1 MFKGGVG
8 VYQATATIPSSPAT
22 FKAYSAEFTGDYT
35 STSTTLS
42 VTKITRGALSIGDKV
57 ESGLTVA
64 DTYIVSQLSSEVKYI
79 GTWYAGTAT
88 LHVTTLDSG
97 EIYVG
102 QIVSGSNIDEHTTV
116 TAQVGGES
124 GKEGT
129 YLLSHRQSRS
139 GKKVALVSYGGIGTY
154 ALSSY
159 QGTPD
164 ASNVNIITYG
174 AEAVV
179 SWSYNGGSLT
189 SGSTTVLVSEVM
201 FGALKIGQYFK
212 SSSGHTS
219 FVIGMGTG
227 VGNIGTYILILI
239 HTQTYS
245 YSYIQIYSYIFM
257 HTHIYSYML
266 IHTHTYS
273 YILIHT
279 QEHTQFHHLCRFKL
293 KQ

>member
-1 MFKGGVG
+1 LFKGGVG
-8 VYQATATIPSSPAT
+8 VYQANATIPSSPAT
-22 FKAYSAEFTGDYT
+22 LKAYSAEFTGDYT

-42 VTKITRGALSIGDKV
+42 VTKITRGALSIGDKI

-88 LHVTTLDSG
+88 LHVITVESG

-102 QIVSGSNIDEHTTV
+102 QIVSGSNIDEHTTI
-116 TAQVGGES
+116 TAQVGGKS
-124 GKEGT
+124 GQEGT

-139 GKKVALVSYGGIGTY
+139 GKKVALLSYGGIGTY

-159 QGTPD
+159 QGAPD

-174 AEAVV
+174 AEVVV

-201 FGALKIGQYFK
+201 FGVMKIGQYFK

-227 VGNIGTYILILI
+227 VGNIGKYILILI
-239 HTQTYS
+239 HTYTYS
-245 YSYIQIYSYIFM
+245 YSYILI
-257 HTHIYSYML
+257 L
-266 IHTHTYS
+266 IHTHTHTCSYILIHTHIYS

-279 QEHTQFHHLCRFKL
+279 QEHTQCHH
-293 KQ
+293 